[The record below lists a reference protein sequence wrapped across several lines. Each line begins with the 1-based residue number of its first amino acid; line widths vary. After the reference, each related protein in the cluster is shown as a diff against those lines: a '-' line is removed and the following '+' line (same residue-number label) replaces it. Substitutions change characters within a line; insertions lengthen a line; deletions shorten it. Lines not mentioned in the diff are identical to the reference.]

1 MIISKRR
8 STRGIVLA
16 AAMLALASVFPFDAS
31 AQAFPN
37 RPLRLIYPYAAGSGP
52 DILGRMI
59 AVEAAKV
66 LGQPIVY
73 ENRPGAQGRLG
84 LQAIKDAPPDG
95 HMLGIINDGV
105 AISQP
110 AQDPELKLEP
120 GRDYAA
126 VSNLFEAPLVLLGR
140 PDLPFKDMK
149 GFVAYAKAN
158 PAKLNVATATGASGH
173 FLTERIVRALGIE
186 VTIIG
191 MKGGAENVTA
201 TLGGHTDLFFST
213 TSMKQNVDSG
223 KLNALASSGRERWK
237 PFAAAPTFRETGLQV
252 VYATSFP
259 LIAHAG
265 TSRDSILKLHRAFEA
280 GSRAPEV
287 VKQMDDLAYT
297 SAAAMS
303 PDDVTALIKSE
314 IAVWIPILRKAG
326 AKPQ

>member
-1 MIISKRR
+1 MNSPKRHW
-8 STRGIVLA
+8 TRGIVLT
-16 AAMLALASVFPFDAS
+16 AAMLALASVFSFDAS

-37 RPLRLIYPYAAGSGP
+37 QPLRLIYPYAAGSGP

-120 GRDYAA
+120 GRDYAV
-126 VSNLFEAPLVLLGR
+126 VSNLFEAPL
-140 PDLPFKDMK
+140 
-149 GFVAYAKAN
+149 
-158 PAKLNVATATGASGH
+158 
-173 FLTERIVRALGIE
+173 
-186 VTIIG
+186 IG
-191 MKGGAENVTA
+191 MKGGAENATA

-223 KLNALASSGRERWK
+223 KLIALASSGRERWK

-265 TSRDSILKLHRAFEA
+265 TPRDTILKLHRAFEA
-280 GSRAPEV
+280 GSRASEV

-297 SAAAMS
+297 SAAVMS

-314 IAVWIPILRKAG
+314 IAVWIPILRKVG
-326 AKPQ
+326 AKP